1 MTRIPTLALVALLGA
16 TLPVPAQAPQA
27 KTPDPA
33 TVRSLMSAAE
43 NEPDPAVL
51 KAMKSQVFVIQHR
64 NAGQL
69 ADLLRPLASGIKGA
83 RMSSISAHD
92 GFNALSVRDF
102 PENLAAIGAAIQR
115 LDVPGAVQAAQDV
128 ELHIQVLFASR
139 APVSGTDLPPDLQ
152 KVLATL
158 KGTLAYRG
166 FTPVA
171 SFVQRA
177 QVEGRDQR
185 TISGTGI
192 VDPRFLDKEGTKT
205 ASDWRV
211 LWWASQP
218 SMNAP
223 KEGPALL
230 DFKGFGIKI
239 TENGTTGSQTLADF
253 STSLSLK
260 EGETAVVGTTVL
272 KDRGLIV
279 VVSAKRVQ

>member
-1 MTRIPTLALVALLGA
+1 MIRVPTLALAALLGA
-16 TLPVPAQAPQA
+16 TFPVSAQATQA
-27 KTPDPA
+27 KSTDPA
-33 TVRSLMSAAE
+33 TMRALMSAASD
-43 NEPDPAVL
+43 EPDPAVL

-64 NAGQL
+64 DAGQL
-69 ADLLRPLASGIKGA
+69 ADLLRPLGSGIKGA
-83 RMSSISAHD
+83 RMSSTSAH

-115 LDVPGAVQAAQDV
+115 LDVPAAVEAAQDV
-128 ELHIQVLFASR
+128 ELHIQVLFASK
-139 APVSGTDLPPDLQ
+139 APVSETDIPPDLQ

-177 QVEGRDQR
+177 QVEGRQNHEV
-185 TISGTGI
+185 SGTGV
-192 VDPRFLDKEGTKT
+192 VDPGFTDKEGRKT
-205 ASDWRV
+205 ASEWRV
-211 LWWASQP
+211 FWWTNPP
-218 SMNAP
+218 SMHIP

-239 TENGTTGSQTLADF
+239 TETGAKGSQTLADF